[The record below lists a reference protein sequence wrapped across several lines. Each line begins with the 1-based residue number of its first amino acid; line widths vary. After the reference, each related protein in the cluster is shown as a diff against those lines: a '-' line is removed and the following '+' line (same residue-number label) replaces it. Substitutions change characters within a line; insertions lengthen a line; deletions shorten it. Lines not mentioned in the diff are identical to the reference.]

1 MEAAL
6 SSKTVLVKATN
17 TTSLTGTCPRANFF
31 HDFLAWDC
39 ITRRLEQ
46 HENCKCWEGGL
57 QNGVLQAGGW
67 MFDSEAGVWN
77 HSLTMGAKHNLPV
90 RTARS
95 GAFVLAYGIW
105 HWLQHTIVS

>member
-17 TTSLTGTCPRANFF
+17 DFYAERAIIPVLPWIFG
-31 HDFLAWDC
+31 LSGVAAVV
-39 ITRRLEQ
+39 LEQ
-46 HENCKCWEGGL
+46 HANCKCWEGGL

-105 HWLQHTIVS
+105 H